1 MIFVFALMVSNLDI
15 NALLPEKKGINEF
28 YDVFVLF
35 LKHTP
40 GMFL

>member
-15 NALLPEKKGINEF
+15 NAFLPEKKGINKF